1 MFRFPYLALLSALLS
16 CLLILPASPALAEKT
31 ILVFGDSLSAGYG
44 IRQDAAWPALLARRL
59 QERKLDYS
67 VVNASISGET
77 TSGGRARIDALLG
90 RHAPAV
96 VIVALGSN
104 DGLRGLPVATLRENL
119 EAIAGAAQKRQA
131 RVLIVGQRLPPNY
144 GPYAA
149 TFHAVFGEVARTRKT
164 AFVDFL
170 LDGVATQ
177 PGLFQS
183 DNLHPTAEAQPLLLD
198 NVWRG
203 LAPLLK

>member
-1 MFRFPYLALLSALLS
+1 MVEEKESGGAAAAVVEVSRLLKQVDNGGEAL
-16 CLLILPASPALAEKT
+16 T
-31 ILVFGDSLSAGYG
+31 ILHEISFAV
-44 IRQDAAWPALLARRL
+44 AA
-59 QERKLDYS
+59 
-67 VVNASISGET
+67 GET
-77 TSGGRARIDALLG
+77 VAVVGASGSGKSTLLG

-104 DGLRGLPVATLRENL
+104 DGLRGLPLATLRENL
-119 EAIAGAAQKRQA
+119 EAIAGAAQKHKA

-149 TFHAVFGEVARTRKT
+149 TFHAVFGDVARARKT

-183 DNLHPTAEAQPLLLD
+183 DNLHPTAEAQALLLD